1 MIKANHLYIRKHS
14 LADMN
19 TVKARRKELRFKG
32 QDADM
37 LRRCNDVWNNF
48 AEFRELRARSV
59 RFCYGDQ
66 WGDIIMV
73 NGKAKTYREYLM
85 ETGNVVIQTNQIK
98 NRVETIVGQMVRDQ
112 MEPVCHAIDR
122 DEQQYGEVMT
132 AAVQANC
139 NKNELMKLKKLWMRE
154 LNLGGLAVAYE
165 SFDEHTGPNHNAD
178 SWTSFINPN
187 TYFSESESVD
197 PRKWDESLVGRFFY
211 GSFED
216 ICAKFGRSPH
226 DYDVLRQIYAN
237 QSVVFRRTDAINE
250 GEKFED
256 GQIAFMRSADPS
268 RCYVCE
274 VWTKESRPRIR
285 LWDQNAGYEEVIEA
299 DDNVYRNQV
308 REENERRRQMAAAKG
323 INPAD
328 VPYIVGDGFGA
339 DEDERNGFFM
349 DTFWYCRFLAPD
361 GTILWEGESPF
372 ADRSHPFSVCMF
384 PFVDGKLTG
393 YMNDAI
399 DHNLAMNRAVVL
411 HDWLLRAQQKGLT
424 VVPKSI
430 LGDVSPEQFAKSWS
444 SIDDILVL
452 DIDESKKDLFPKVFH
467 GPGQTF
473 DVGALLATYSKLMD
487 QGTPVNAALQGK
499 TPNSGTS
506 GTLYAQMTN
515 NASTPIAAL
524 MDEFNKFIEN
534 VLNKKMKN
542 ICMFY
547 TPDRFKKIAGQIDGI
562 FDNPNLNLNEVGD
575 LEYDLTIKES
585 SNTPVSRAMVNQDAK
600 EFVMGGL
607 IDFDEYLE
615 IADVPYADK
624 ILQGRQARRAELKA
638 AQGGMPAGALPAAA
652 PAAAPQIQ

>member
-1 MIKANHLYIRKHS
+1 MIKAEHLYTRKHS
-14 LADMN
+14 LSEMD
-19 TVKARRKELRFKG
+19 TVKARRKELRSKN
-32 QDADM
+32 QDADL
-37 LRRCNDVWNNF
+37 LRRCNNVWNNLSD
-48 AEFRELRARSV
+48 FRETRARSV

-66 WGDIIMV
+66 WGDTIVV
-73 NGKAKTYREYLM
+73 NGKVKTYREYLM
-85 ETGNVVIQTNQIK
+85 ETGNVVLQTNQIK

-122 DEQQYGEVMT
+122 EEQQYGEVMT

-139 NKNELMKLKKLWMRE
+139 NKNEIMELKKLWMRE

-165 SFDEHTGPNHNAD
+165 SYDEHSGPNHSAD

-187 TYFSESESVD
+187 MFFFESESVD
-197 PRKWDESLVGRFFY
+197 PRFWDSSLVGRFFY
-211 GSFED
+211 CSFED

-226 DYDVLRQIYAN
+226 DYDVLRQIYSN
-237 QSVVFRRTDAINE
+237 QSVTFRNTEATSQND
-250 GEKFED
+250 KFDD
-256 GQIAFMRSADPS
+256 GQLSFMRSGDPS

-285 LWDQNAGYEEVIEA
+285 LWDQNFGYEEIIDA
-299 DDNVYRNQV
+299 DDTTYRRQV
-308 REENERRRQMAAAKG
+308 REENESRKLMAIRKG
-323 INPAD
+323 INPD
-328 VPYIVGDGFGA
+328 NVSYIVGDGYGA
-339 DEDERNGFFM
+339 TDDERNGFFM

-411 HDWLLRAQQKGLT
+411 HDWLLRAQQKGMV
-424 VVPKSI
+424 VVPKTI
-430 LGDVSPEQFAKSWS
+430 LGDVTPQEFARNWT
-444 SIDDILVL
+444 SIDGMLFL
-452 DIDESKKDLFPKVFH
+452 DIDESKKDLFPQVFH
-467 GPGQTF
+467 GPAQTF

-506 GTLYAQMTN
+506 GTLYAQMAN
-515 NASTPIAAL
+515 NAATPIAAL
-524 MDEFNKFIEN
+524 MDAFNKFVES

-547 TPDRFKKIAGQIDGI
+547 TPDRFEKIAGQIDGI
-562 FDNPNLNLNEVGD
+562 FDNPNLNLNEVGN

-585 SNTPVSRAMVNQDAK
+585 SNTPVSRAMINQDAK
-600 EFVMGGL
+600 EFVMNGL
-607 IDFDEYLE
+607 IDFEEYLE

-624 ILQGRQARRAELKA
+624 ILQGRQARRAEMEA
-638 AQGGMPAGALPAAA
+638 AEQQGIIPETVQPPAAA
-652 PAAAPQIQ
+652 APM